1 MSLTTE
7 TERSLR
13 DLIYSNLPNGHKGRT
28 RLGRRCVCYDD
39 NGTHVVAKLHKLRK
53 DQLFS
58 LYERLRN
65 MGLLKALPPIS
76 EVTA

>member
-13 DLIYSNLPNGHKGRT
+13 DLIYNNLPKAHKGRT
-28 RLGRRCVCYDD
+28 KLGRRCACYDD
-39 NGTHVVAKLHKLRK
+39 NGIHVVAKLHKLRK

-58 LYERLRN
+58 LYERLRH
-65 MGLLKALPPIS
+65 MGLLKDLPPIS
-76 EVTA
+76 EAF

>member
-7 TERSLR
+7 TERSLH

-39 NGTHVVAKLHKLRK
+39 NGTHVVAKFHKLRK

-58 LYERLRN
+58 LDGLLRN
-65 MGLLKALPPIS
+65 MGLLKDRPPLS

>member
-1 MSLTTE
+1 MPLTTK
-7 TERSLR
+7 TEHSLR
-13 DLIYSNLPNGHKGRT
+13 DLIYSNLPNSHKGAT
-28 RLGRRCVCYDD
+28 RLGRRRVCYDD

-58 LYERLRN
+58 LYERLCH
-65 MGLLKALPPIS
+65 MGLLKDLPPIS